1 MSEENYI
8 VTNIKDAVARDQMED
23 KLFAMIN
30 QEDYQQKYG
39 ATIKKLLGVSINV
52 SELINKTGFQFQIY
66 LNGMVTKKQYVS
78 ATAVHEWI
86 ANLTKYPIPE
96 VVDVEKEAVVGEI
109 LRLKVGYYPSCCA
122 MVQCNGFYY
131 SQPSMPEEVVHK
143 ALDMVA
149 DLSYRFITNS
159 ASRMIFNFVKYNDVE
174 VPRSEKKALTFK
186 FTKEQ
191 EESGTFLYP
200 FVQSWASKQADYR
213 EMTCYNVNSGNRIHT
228 ALVVPSL

>member
-8 VTNIKDAVARDQMED
+8 VTNIKDAIARDKLED
-23 KLFAMIN
+23 QLFALIN

-39 ATIKKLLGVSINV
+39 ATVKKLLGVSINV

-66 LNGMVTKKQYVS
+66 LNALTVKQQYASTV
-78 ATAVHEWI
+78 AAHAWMG
-86 ANLTKYPIPE
+86 NPTKYPRPE
-96 VVDVEKEAVVGEI
+96 IVDVEKEAVVGEI
-109 LRLKVGYYPSCCA
+109 LRLQVGWYPSCCA
-122 MVQCNGFYY
+122 MVQCNGFHY
-131 SQPSMPEEVVHK
+131 SERLIPEEIVHK

-159 ASRMIFNFVKYNDVE
+159 ASRMIFNFVKYNDVD
-174 VPRSEKKALTFK
+174 VPRSEKKALAFK

-191 EESGTFLYP
+191 EESGSFLYP